1 MPLLVRDGAGGSEE
15 IAGDVGERTAGRGVE
30 EPVVPRVADAPAESR
45 EPPLADLIAE
55 GGVGG
60 KLERACLLAHG
71 RDVSLEADYA
81 VCALQVEARGDADDA
96 AAEVKSGRLIRPGHA
111 ISQRCAAPSAAA
123 GDADVRAGPGRR
135 GRCFVDRCNTEVSG
149 DGWRRQCRRR
159 NQCQCRRACAQR
171 SPHPKPQLNAFRIG
185 RKT

>member
-15 IAGDVGERTAGRGVE
+15 IACDVGERTAGRGVE

-123 GDADVRAGPGRR
+123 GDADV
-135 GRCFVDRCNTEVSG
+135 
-149 DGWRRQCRRR
+149 
-159 NQCQCRRACAQR
+159 
-171 SPHPKPQLNAFRIG
+171 
-185 RKT
+185 